1 MSTIYKKIADAK
13 PIRPDDVEVSGCTY
27 AAIEVRDD
35 AAMSESAKYD
45 FPVQRIDY
53 YYQKDD
59 DNLKAVV
66 GKATIDASDNY
77 KAAKKIKSISTVKTF
92 AVGGTDTVTVDSE
105 TYTWTATGT
114 TAGAGAWADSDG
126 NPVDFEYTIN
136 EYVLDAVIVVQG
148 TTYTK
153 NYLWVK
159 NMIASVAANANVPTT
174 QATGTGTLSTVVSG
188 LATGT
193 KLASKTNATTCAAE
207 GDTGYFKIVGPDGSM
222 DHEGTES
229 YIKYTVFVSEDN
241 EYNAAISIV
250 TATYDYEFAQAL
262 DAMETGD
269 TINMSTF
276 AIS

>member
-1 MSTIYKKIADAK
+1 MSNVYKKIADTK
-13 PIRPDDVEVSGCTY
+13 PIRPDDVAVSGCTY
-27 AAIEVRDD
+27 VAIEVRDD
-35 AAMSESAKYD
+35 NVNSESAKYD
-45 FPVQRIDY
+45 FPTQRIDY
-53 YYQKDD
+53 YYSKDD

-77 KAAKKIKSISTVKTF
+77 IAAKKIDYISGTKTF
-92 AVGGTDTVTVDSE
+92 TVGGTDTVTVDSAE
-105 TYTWTATGT
+105 YTWTATGT
-114 TAGAGAWADSDG
+114 TAGAGAWTDEDD

-136 EYVLDAVIVVQG
+136 EYVLDAVIVVKG

-153 NYLWVK
+153 DYLWVK
-159 NMIASVAANANVPTT
+159 NMIANVAANANVPTT
-174 QATGTGTLSTVVSG
+174 QTTGTGTLSMVVSG

-193 KLASKTNATTCAAE
+193 KLVSKANATSCAVE
-207 GDTGYFKIVGPDGSM
+207 GNTGYFKVVGPDGSM

-241 EYNAAISIV
+241 EYDAAISIV

-262 DAMETGD
+262 DAMDAGD
-269 TINMSTF
+269 AIDMSTF

>member
-1 MSTIYKKIADAK
+1 MSNVYKKIADTK
-13 PIRPDDVEVSGCTY
+13 PIRPDDVAVSGCTY
-27 AAIEVRDD
+27 VAIEVRDD
-35 AAMSESAKYD
+35 SATSESAKYD
-45 FPVQRIDY
+45 FPVQRVDY
-53 YYQKDD
+53 YYKKDD

-66 GKATIDASDNY
+66 GKATIDASDDY

-92 AVGGTDTVTVDSE
+92 AVGGTDTVTVDGSL
-105 TYTWTATGT
+105 YTWTATGT
-114 TAGAGAWADSDG
+114 TAGAGAWTDEDG

-136 EYVLDAVIVVQG
+136 EYILDAVIVVKG

-153 NYLWVK
+153 NYMWVK
-159 NMIASVAANANVPTT
+159 NMIASVAANAAVPTT
-174 QATGTGTLSTVVSG
+174 QATGTGALSTVVSG
-188 LATGT
+188 LAAGT
-193 KLASKTNATTCAAE
+193 KLSSKANATSCAAE
-207 GDTGYFKIVGPDGSM
+207 GDTGYFEIVGPDGSM

-262 DAMETGD
+262 DAMTTGD
-269 TINMSTF
+269 TIDMSTF

>member
-1 MSTIYKKIADAK
+1 MSNVYKKIADTK
-13 PIRPDDVEVSGCTY
+13 PIRPDDVAVSGCTY
-27 AAIEVRDD
+27 VAIEVRDD
-35 AAMSESAKYD
+35 NAMSDSAKYD
-45 FPVQRIDY
+45 FPVQRVDY
-53 YYQKDD
+53 YYKKDD

-92 AVGGTDTVTVDSE
+92 AVGGTDTVTVDGAE
-105 TYTWTATGT
+105 YTWTATGT
-114 TAGAGAWADSDG
+114 TAGAGAWADEDG

-136 EYVLDAVIVVQG
+136 EYILDAVIVVKG

-159 NMIASVAANANVPTT
+159 NMIASVAANAAVPTT
-174 QATGTGTLSTVVSG
+174 QATGTGALSTVVSG
-188 LATGT
+188 LAAGT
-193 KLASKTNATTCAAE
+193 KLSSKANATSCAAE
-207 GDTGYFKIVGPDGSM
+207 GDTGYFKVVGPDGSM

-229 YIKYTVFVSEDN
+229 YIKYTIFVSEDN

-262 DAMETGD
+262 DAMTTGD
-269 TINMSTF
+269 TIDMSTF